1 MSGLVHVATM
11 AAHAA
16 GRLVMR
22 AYDRLDRIK
31 VIEKAPH
38 DFVSNVD
45 QEAEQVIIEHIHKYY
60 PGHAVLS
67 EEAGAVSPRSVVP
80 KEADMRWIVD
90 PIDGTTNFIRG
101 VPHFCISIAVEKA
114 GEVICGVIYDPVRD
128 ETFQAEKGEGAL
140 LNQTRLKL
148 GSGISLDGCALA
160 SGFPRRSSVSLKE
173 QMAILVA
180 VTEAPATIR
189 RMGSA
194 ALDLAYV
201 ASGRWNGFWG
211 ADLKW
216 WDIAAGLLIA
226 AEAGAGHCNFSG
238 NPISEEVSGLI
249 VAPLPFL
256 PKLQALIASS
266 RSVR

>member
-1 MSGLVHVATM
+1 MTGLIHVATM

-22 AYDRLDRIK
+22 SYDRLDRIK
-31 VIEKAPH
+31 VTEKAPH

-67 EEAGAVSPRSVVP
+67 EEAGAVPPRSVVP

-114 GEVICGVIYDPVRD
+114 GEIICGVVYDPVRD
-128 ETFQAEKGEGAL
+128 ETFQAEKGQGAL
-140 LNQTRLKL
+140 LNQKRLKL
-148 GSGISLDGCALA
+148 TSHAQLEGRALA
-160 SGFPRRSSVSLKE
+160 SGFPRRSSISLTE
-173 QMAILVA
+173 QMAILMA
-180 VTEAPATIR
+180 VTESPATIR

-194 ALDLAYV
+194 ALDLVYV

-211 ADLKW
+211 ADLKL

-226 AEAGAGHCNFSG
+226 AEAGAGTCDFSG
-238 NPISEEVSGLI
+238 NPISPEVSGLI

-256 PKLQALIASS
+256 PELQALIAGA
-266 RSVR
+266 R